1 LRVGGISALALFDRG
16 FEVYIDEAATELT
29 HVLVSAGKRGINLR
43 LKVED
48 LIQVTGAQIIE
59 AT

>member
-1 LRVGGISALALFDRG
+1 MNIGVGTKTPR
-16 FEVYIDEAATELT
+16 LT

-59 AT
+59 AL